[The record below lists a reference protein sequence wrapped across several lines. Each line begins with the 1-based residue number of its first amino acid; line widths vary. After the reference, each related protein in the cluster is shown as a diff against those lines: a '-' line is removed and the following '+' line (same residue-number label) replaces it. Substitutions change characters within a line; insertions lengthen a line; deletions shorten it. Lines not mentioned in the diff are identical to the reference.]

1 MPPFA
6 EMAVLHLYVLA
17 ASDRLANL
25 VQWASLLVSLV
36 AVSLIAARLDV
47 GRSGQA
53 FAVLF
58 AATLPMGILQAAST
72 QNDYVTGLWVL
83 CLAYY
88 AVKAHLIGLRG
99 HEWVL
104 AAIATGLGMLTK
116 ATFYGY
122 ALPFVIW
129 LGIATV
135 RRRRWLAAGCFT
147 IVGMVLVALLNAG
160 AWSRNLRA
168 YQSPLGPSQAIA
180 AHGNQ
185 AWGWK
190 VIVSNAVRGLT
201 LHLAT
206 PWGDANGLIR
216 QAVVT
221 LHQWIG
227 LDVNDPRTTMGEY
240 RVKRSFHEDYAGNPF
255 HALLVPVSLLVLV
268 WPMRRQPG
276 GEAATSEAGPV
287 QSGRM
292 MSAAVIASAATYF
305 LLYKWQATGSRL
317 QLGLFLLWAPVVGDA
332 FARIRGV
339 LPWSRLAGG
348 LQLAAVLVLTGASLR
363 PLLMNPSRPL
373 LPRSSDGISLWNTPR
388 AELLFINAPEFMAG
402 YQAVIDVALHSG
414 CQAIGLKI
422 DSSHPEY
429 PFWAL
434 LAPPGSG
441 VRLEHVDVPP
451 HAAGR
456 PPPASC
462 APSCAPSAVR
472 PSSVGWSCGSTSE
485 ATTACIGPPP
495 TRPSTGSCPLRV
507 YSSYLDSSSRR
518 RSRSSP
524 LSTSNAPRRDSLASL
539 ASAWRSASVEARG
552 TTDHFPQCGQRS
564 SLPTTRFGLNPWRE
578 NGNPQRGQTA
588 PPATP

>member
-441 VRLEHVDVPP
+441 VRLEHVDVP
-451 HAAGR
+451 
-456 PPPASC
+456 
-462 APSCAPSAVR
+462 
-472 PSSVGWSCGSTSE
+472 T
-485 ATTACIGPPP
+485 
-495 TRPSTGSCPLRV
+495 
-507 YSSYLDSSSRR
+507 
-518 RSRSSP
+518 
-524 LSTSNAPRRDSLASL
+524 PR
-539 ASAWRSASVEARG
+539 G
-552 TTDHFPQCGQRS
+552 G
-564 SLPTTRFGLNPWRE
+564 
-578 NGNPQRGQTA
+578 A
-588 PPATP
+588 PPAGELCAIVCSFCSETELGGMELWFNIGGHYSLYRAASNPP